1 MRGLRVQV
9 AAVLG
14 AFLCIA
20 PAVVGKPSP
29 SPGEA
34 PVPPPVVA
42 APVTAVKPKE
52 VSLVRVN
59 VTGQPYDYT
68 RPWQKKAPFSKRAL
82 GAVLSKNRVLV
93 TADLVANQNYVELER
108 AESGAKTGADVVVI
122 DYEANLALIEPNDKK
137 FLDGLTPLQLALDT
151 VVGDR
156 LAALQ
161 LETTGA
167 LVVTEGLVTT
177 VQMTRYPAD
186 VSQFLTYRISMSM
199 QYRDNSYTIP
209 LVKNNKLAGLLLRYD
224 PRSQVL
230 DAIPAPII
238 AHFLKEAE
246 TDNIYR
252 GFPSAGFSFFPTRD
266 PQLRKYAGQTGKP
279 GGVYV
284 TSLEPSMP
292 AAKAGLQVGDI
303 VVAVGNNEIDQNGN
317 YVDPLYGKIE
327 FTNLITSKSFV
338 GDTLPLQV
346 QRAGK
351 PMQINLV
358 LEHRAA
364 KNYVIPPYTLDQP
377 PTYFVLGG
385 IIFQELSRQYLKEW
399 GGNWVKDAPQRFVY
413 LDRFQS
419 ELFPEG
425 NRRVVILSQVLPAN
439 STIGYDELAY
449 LTVQK
454 VNGREIKSLRDVVEA
469 AQHPIDG
476 FIKIETN
483 EDPKQLALDASQV
496 AEEAAGL
503 QQNYGL
509 PSLQRLE

>member
-1 MRGLRVQV
+1 MRFVRLHVTTLVVLLCFVPGLEARSP
-9 AAVLG
+9 
-14 AFLCIA
+14 A
-20 PAVVGKPSP
+20 PAPEP
-29 SPGEA
+29 QLQA
-34 PVPPPVVA
+34 PPTVP
-42 APVTAVKPKE
+42 AVKPKE
-52 VSLVRVN
+52 LSLVRVN

-68 RPWQKKAPFSKRAL
+68 RPWQKKAPISKRAL
-82 GAVLSKNRVLV
+82 GAVLPKNRVLV

-108 AESGAKTGADVVVI
+108 AESGEKTGAEVVVI
-122 DYEANLALIEPNDKK
+122 DYEANLALIEPTDKK
-137 FLDGLTPLQLALDT
+137 FLTGLTPLQLALDT

-161 LETTGA
+161 LEPTGA
-167 LVVTEGLVTT
+167 LVVTDGLVTT
-177 VQMTRYPAD
+177 VQMTRYPAEG
-186 VSQFLTYRISMSM
+186 QFLTYRISMSM

-246 TDNIYR
+246 TDRYN
-252 GFPSAGFSFFPTRD
+252 GFATAGFSFFPTRD
-266 PQLRKYAGQTGKP
+266 PQLRKFAGQTGKP

-284 TSLEPSMP
+284 MGVEPNLP

-303 VVAVGNNEIDQNGN
+303 VVAVGNNELDQTGN

-338 GDTLPLQV
+338 GDTVPFQI

-351 PMQINLV
+351 PMQLNVV
-358 LEHRAA
+358 LEHRDA
-364 KNYVIPPYTLDQP
+364 KDYVIPPYDRDQP
-377 PTYFVLGG
+377 PSYLVLGG
-385 IIFQELSRQYLKEW
+385 FIFQELSRQYLREW
-399 GGNWVKDAPQRFVY
+399 GANWAREAPQRWVY

-425 NRRVVILSQVLPAN
+425 NRRVVILSQVLPSN
-439 STIGYDELAY
+439 STLGYDDIAY
-449 LTVQK
+449 LTVEK
-454 VNGREIKSLRDVVEA
+454 VNDREIKSLADLAEA
-469 AQHPIDG
+469 VKQPLDG
-476 FIKIETN
+476 FVKIETA
-483 EDPKQLALDASQV
+483 EDPKQLALDLSQV
-496 AEEAAGL
+496 GAEAASL

>member
-1 MRGLRVQV
+1 MRMLYSHLALLFALSLSPMASAQTKKPASASPV
-9 AAVLG
+9 AV
-14 AFLCIA
+14 
-20 PAVVGKPSP
+20 
-29 SPGEA
+29 
-34 PVPPPVVA
+34 
-42 APVTAVKPKE
+42 VKPKE
-52 VSLVRVN
+52 LSLVRVN
-59 VTGQPYDYT
+59 VTGQPYDYQ

-82 GAVLSKNRVLV
+82 GAVLSKGRVLV

-108 AESGAKTGADVVVI
+108 AETGEKSGAEVVVI
-122 DYEANLALIEPNDKK
+122 DYEANLALIEPSDKK

-161 LETTGA
+161 LEPTGA

-177 VQMTRYPAD
+177 IQMTRYPAD
-186 VSQFLTYRISMSM
+186 IGQFLTYRISMSM

-238 AHFLKEAE
+238 AHFLKAAE
-246 TDNIYR
+246 TENYR

-266 PQLRKYAGQTGKP
+266 PQLRKFAGQTGKP

-284 TSLEPSMP
+284 MSLEPKMP
-292 AAKAGLQVGDI
+292 AAKAGMQVGDI

-327 FTNLITSKSFV
+327 FTNLITARAFA
-338 GDTLPLQV
+338 GDTIPFQI

-351 PMQINLV
+351 PMQLDVV
-358 LEHRAA
+358 LDHRAV
-364 KNYVIPPYTLDQP
+364 NDFVVPPYNLDQP
-377 PTYFVLGG
+377 PSYYVLGG
-385 IIFQELSRQYLKEW
+385 LIFQELSRQYLKEW
-399 GGNWVKDAPQRFVY
+399 GANWQKEAPQKFVY
-413 LDRFQS
+413 LDKFQS

-425 NRRVVILSQVLPAN
+425 NRRVVIMSQVLPAN
-439 STIGYDELAY
+439 NSIGYEELAY

-454 VNGREIKSLRDVVEA
+454 VNGKEITSLRDLAEA
-469 AQHPIDG
+469 VKQPVDG
-476 FIKIETN
+476 FIKIETD
-483 EDPKQLALDASQV
+483 EDPKQIELDAAQV
-496 AEEAAGL
+496 ESEAAGI
-503 QQNYGL
+503 QENYGL